1 MTRAATRPTDGPDEA
16 DVTEHGPDPI
26 GRLIPLRPGARA
38 GSAYARPGGSAAT
51 AGPPV
56 ELQQDLAT
64 AQQVIADL
72 ASRQVNLHFEVDRET
87 GKVRVEMIDR
97 KGKVIR
103 EIPARRLLDTLSG
116 GGLLIDAQA

>member
-1 MTRAATRPTDGPDEA
+1 
-16 DVTEHGPDPI
+16 VTEHGPDPI
-26 GRLIPLRPGARA
+26 GRLIPLRPSARA
-38 GSAYARPGGSAAT
+38 GSASARNSSSTAT
-51 AGPPV
+51 SSPPV

-72 ASRQVNLHFEVDRET
+72 ASRQVNLHFEVDQSS
-87 GKVRVEMIDR
+87 GKVRIEMIDGN
-97 KGKVIR
+97 GKLIR

>member
-1 MTRAATRPTDGPDEA
+1 
-16 DVTEHGPDPI
+16 VTEHGPDPI
-26 GRLIPLRPGARA
+26 GRLIPLRPSARA
-38 GSAYARPGGSAAT
+38 GSAAAGGGGST
-51 AGPPV
+51 ASSSPPV

-72 ASRQVNLHFEVDRET
+72 ASRQVNLHFEVDQSS
-87 GKVRVEMIDR
+87 GKVRIEMIDGN
-97 KGKVIR
+97 GKLIR

>member
-1 MTRAATRPTDGPDEA
+1 M
-16 DVTEHGPDPI
+16 TEHGPDPI
-26 GRLIPLRPGARA
+26 GRLIPLRPSART
-38 GSAYARPGGSAAT
+38 GSTAARGGGST
-51 AGPPV
+51 ASSSPPV

-72 ASRQVNLHFEVDRET
+72 TSRQVNLHFEVDQDT
-87 GKVRVEMIDR
+87 GKVRVEMIDGN
-97 KGKVIR
+97 GKVIR

>member
-1 MTRAATRPTDGPDEA
+1 
-16 DVTEHGPDPI
+16 VTEHGPDPI
-26 GRLIPLRPGARA
+26 GRLIPLRPSARA
-38 GSAYARPGGSAAT
+38 GSASARDGSSTGASS
-51 AGPPV
+51 PPA

-72 ASRQVNLHFEVDRET
+72 ASRQVNLHFEVDQSS
-87 GKVRVEMIDR
+87 GKVRIEMIDGN
-97 KGKVIR
+97 GKLIR